1 MTAAILI
8 AEITAAAEAI
18 QAAGAAEDAR
28 LLRLDLWRAGE
39 DLREL
44 LMTRDDAE
52 DMLER
57 IAA

>member
-18 QAAGAAEDAR
+18 QAAGTAEDAR

-39 DLREL
+39 DLRKL